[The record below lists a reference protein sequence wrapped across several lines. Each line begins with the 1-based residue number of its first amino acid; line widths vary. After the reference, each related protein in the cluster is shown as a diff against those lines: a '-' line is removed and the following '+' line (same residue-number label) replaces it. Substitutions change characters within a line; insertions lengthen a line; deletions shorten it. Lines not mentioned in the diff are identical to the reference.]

1 MAAYLRTR
9 QCTPQPGKIKGFP
22 CLNAGIGTLEIRIS
36 VRRIMRFRSC
46 PALALLF
53 AVALALHA
61 QTASNPIQLT
71 VDLTD
76 APRKIL
82 HAHMT
87 IPVSPGPLTLLYAKW
102 IPGEHM
108 PDGPIDN
115 LAGLFITANG
125 QQLTWTRDDVNMYA
139 IRLTVPEGVT
149 QLDVKDDFLATAAA
163 SGFSAGASTSASL
176 ALLSWNELVLYPA
189 GHKDDADIQVQ
200 PSVILP
206 QGWQYGTALTKTGGD
221 ATHVDFQT
229 VPLEQLIDSPLLT
242 GKYFIEI
249 VLAPEVSPKHFL
261 DIAADGPEDLKVSP
275 DAVQGYSNLV
285 RETGALYQSRHYTSY
300 HFLVTASDQVA
311 HFGLEHHQSSDDRVP
326 ERTFIDDNLE
336 LLSAD
341 LLPHEFTHS
350 WNGKY
355 RRPAGLATGN
365 YEDPMKG
372 NLLWVYEGLTDYLGN
387 VLAARSKIE
396 TAAQYRDYL
405 AQDAATLDYRPGRTW
420 RDLQDTA
427 TAAQILYDYGYGS
440 PWDNWRRNTDY
451 YGEGDLVWLDVDT
464 TIRKLTNDKKSLND
478 FLAAFE
484 GLGGN
489 TGPKVVPYTFDDVV
503 SGLNNVV
510 PYDWAGFLRER
521 LTSKAPHAP
530 LGGIENG
537 GYKLVYSD
545 QPNDY
550 TQAQT
555 AATGTTLAWW
565 SIGIDVTSD
574 GHIDDVLVGSAAD
587 KAKLG
592 PGMQIIAV
600 NGRQFSGQLLNDA
613 IRDAKGNTN
622 PISLIVANTGTY
634 RVIALDYHDGL
645 RYPHLER
652 VDGTSDRLDDILKPM
667 TASAK

>member
-1 MAAYLRTR
+1 MV
-9 QCTPQPGKIKGFP
+9 KGFP
-22 CLNAGIGTLEIRIS
+22 YLDAGIGTLEIRIS

-242 GKYFIEI
+242 GKYFVEI

-285 RETGALYQSRHYTSY
+285 RETGALYRRGTIRAITSWDAPATRWRTSASSITSRATIAYRNEPSSTTIWNCSLPICCRTS
-300 HFLVTASDQVA
+300 S
-311 HFGLEHHQSSDDRVP
+311 
-326 ERTFIDDNLE
+326 RTRGTE
-336 LLSAD
+336 S
-341 LLPHEFTHS
+341 
-350 WNGKY
+350 
-355 RRPAGLATGN
+355 TG
-365 YEDPMKG
+365 
-372 NLLWVYEGLTDYLGN
+372 
-387 VLAARSKIE
+387 A
-396 TAAQYRDYL
+396 
-405 AQDAATLDYRPGRTW
+405 RPGW
-420 RDLQDTA
+420 RQ
-427 TAAQILYDYGYGS
+427 
-440 PWDNWRRNTDY
+440 
-451 YGEGDLVWLDVDT
+451 
-464 TIRKLTNDKKSLND
+464 
-478 FLAAFE
+478 
-484 GLGGN
+484 
-489 TGPKVVPYTFDDVV
+489 
-503 SGLNNVV
+503 
-510 PYDWAGFLRER
+510 
-521 LTSKAPHAP
+521 
-530 LGGIENG
+530 
-537 GYKLVYSD
+537 
-545 QPNDY
+545 
-550 TQAQT
+550 
-555 AATGTTLAWW
+555 GTT
-565 SIGIDVTSD
+565 
-574 GHIDDVLVGSAAD
+574 
-587 KAKLG
+587 K
-592 PGMQIIAV
+592 
-600 NGRQFSGQLLNDA
+600 
-613 IRDAKGNTN
+613 IR
-622 PISLIVANTGTY
+622 
-634 RVIALDYHDGL
+634 
-645 RYPHLER
+645 
-652 VDGTSDRLDDILKPM
+652 
-667 TASAK
+667 

>member
-1 MAAYLRTR
+1 
-9 QCTPQPGKIKGFP
+9 
-22 CLNAGIGTLEIRIS
+22 
-36 VRRIMRFRSC
+36 
-46 PALALLF
+46 
-53 AVALALHA
+53 
-61 QTASNPIQLT
+61 
-71 VDLTD
+71 
-76 APRKIL
+76 
-82 HAHMT
+82 
-87 IPVSPGPLTLLYAKW
+87 
-102 IPGEHM
+102 M

-125 QQLTWTRDDVNMYA
+125 QQLPWTRDDVNMYA
-139 IRLTVPEGVT
+139 IRVTVPEGVT

-163 SGFSAGASTSASL
+163 SGFSAGASTSANL
-176 ALLSWNELVLYPA
+176 ALLSWNEMVLYPA
-189 GHKDDADIQVQ
+189 GHKDDADVYVQ
-200 PSVILP
+200 PSIVLP
-206 QGWQYGTALTKTGGD
+206 EGWQYGTALAKTGGD
-221 ATHVDFQT
+221 ATHVDFET
-229 VPLEQLIDSPLLT
+229 VSLEQLIDSPLLT
-242 GKYFIEI
+242 GKYFVEI
-249 VLAPEVSPKHFL
+249 ALAPEVTPKHFL

-275 DAVQGYSNLV
+275 EAVEGYSNLV
-285 RETGALYQSRHYTSY
+285 RETGALYQSRHYNSY

-326 ERTFIDDNLE
+326 ERTFIDDNLQ

-365 YEDPMKG
+365 YENPMKG

-405 AQDAATLDYRPGRTW
+405 AQDAATLDDRPGRTW

-427 TAAQILYDYGYGS
+427 TGAQILYMYGYGS

-489 TGPKVVPYTFDDVV
+489 TGPKVVQYTFDDVV
-503 SGLNNVV
+503 NGLNNVV
-510 PYDWAGFLRER
+510 AYDWAGFLQQR
-521 LTSKAPHAP
+521 LTSKSPHAP

-537 GYKLVYSD
+537 GYKLVYTD

-550 TQAQT
+550 TQAQMT
-555 AATGTTLAWW
+555 ATGTTLAWW
-565 SIGIDVTSD
+565 SIGIDLASD
-574 GHIDDVLVGSAAD
+574 GRIDDVLVGSASD

-613 IRDAKGNTN
+613 IRDAKGNDN

-634 RVIALDYHDGL
+634 RVVGLDYHDGL

-652 VDGTSDRLDDILKPM
+652 VEGTPDRLDDILKPM
-667 TASAK
+667 TGSAK

>member
-1 MAAYLRTR
+1 MQFWLR
-9 QCTPQPGKIKGFP
+9 PV
-22 CLNAGIGTLEIRIS
+22 AG
-36 VRRIMRFRSC
+36 
-46 PALALLF
+46 LLF
-53 AVALALHA
+53 ASALSLHA
-61 QTASNPIQLT
+61 QNAALHNDNSAQTAPIRLT

-82 HAHMT
+82 HGHMT

-108 PDGPIDN
+108 PNGPIDN

-125 QQLTWTRDDVNMYA
+125 QQLAWTRDNVNMDA
-139 IRLTVPEGVT
+139 IRLTVPDGVT

-163 SGFSAGASTSASL
+163 SGFSSGASTSASL

-189 GHKDDADIQVQ
+189 GHKDDAEISVQ
-200 PSVILP
+200 PSIVLP
-206 QGWQYGTALTKTGGD
+206 EGWQYGTALTKSGGD
-221 ATHVDFQT
+221 ATHVEFAM
-229 VPLEQLIDSPLLT
+229 VSLEKLIDSPLLA
-242 GKYFIEI
+242 GKYFVEI
-249 VLAPEVSPKHFL
+249 ALAPEVTPKHFL
-261 DIAADGPEDLKVSP
+261 DIAADGPEDLKLSP
-275 DAVQGYSNLV
+275 ETVNGYSNLV
-285 RETGALYQSRHYTSY
+285 RETGALYQSRHYESY

-311 HFGLEHHQSSDDRVP
+311 HFGLEHHQSSDDRVA
-326 ERTFIDDNLE
+326 ERTFIDDNLL

-365 YEDPMKG
+365 YEDPMTG
-372 NLLWVYEGLTDYLGN
+372 ELLWVYEGLTNYLGN

-405 AQDAATLDYRPGRTW
+405 AQDAAFLDARPGRTW

-427 TAAQILYDYGYGS
+427 TAAQILYNYGNGA

-451 YGEGDLVWLDVDT
+451 YAEGDLVWLDVDT
-464 TIRKLTNDKKSLND
+464 MIRKLTNDKKSLND

-484 GLGGN
+484 SIGGN
-489 TGPKVVPYTFDDVV
+489 TGPKVVPYNFEDVV
-503 SGLNNVV
+503 STLNGVV
-510 PYDWAGFLRER
+510 AYDWASFLRER
-521 LTSKAPHAP
+521 LTSKSPHAP

-537 GYKLVYSD
+537 GYKLVFTD
-545 QPNDY
+545 QPSEI
-550 TQAQT
+550 TQAQIN
-555 AATGTTLAWW
+555 ATGSTVQWW
-565 SIGIDVTSD
+565 SIGITVTSD
-574 GHIDDVLVGSAAD
+574 GRIEDVLVGSAAD

-600 NGRQFSGQLLNDA
+600 NGRQYSGQLLSDA

-622 PISLIVANTGTY
+622 PIALIVANTGTY
-634 RVIALDYHDGL
+634 RVLALDYHDGL

-652 VDGTSDRLDDILKPM
+652 VEGTPDRLDDILKPM
-667 TASAK
+667 VAKQ

>member
-1 MAAYLRTR
+1 MV
-9 QCTPQPGKIKGFP
+9 KGFP
-22 CLNAGIGTLEIRIS
+22 YLDAGIGTLEIRIS
-36 VRRIMRFRSC
+36 VRRTMRFRSC
-46 PALALLF
+46 LTLAPLF

-87 IPVSPGPLTLLYAKW
+87 IPVSPGPLTLLFAKW

-125 QQLTWTRDDVNMYA
+125 QQLPWTRDDVNMYA
-139 IRLTVPEGVT
+139 IRVTVPEGVT

-163 SGFSAGASTSASL
+163 SGFSAGASTSANL
-176 ALLSWNELVLYPA
+176 ALLSWNEMVLYPA
-189 GHKDDADIQVQ
+189 GHTDDADIDVQ
-200 PSVILP
+200 PSVVLP
-206 QGWQYGTALTKTGGD
+206 EGWQYGTALAKTGGD
-221 ATHVDFQT
+221 ATHVDFET
-229 VPLEQLIDSPLLT
+229 VSLEQLIDSPLLT
-242 GKYFIEI
+242 GKYFVEI
-249 VLAPEVSPKHFL
+249 VLAPEVTPKHFL

-275 DAVQGYSNLV
+275 EAVQGYSNLV
-285 RETGALYQSRHYTSY
+285 RETGALYQSRHYNSY

-326 ERTFIDDNLE
+326 ERTFIDDNLQ

-405 AQDAATLDYRPGRTW
+405 AQDAATLDARPGRTW

-427 TAAQILYDYGYGS
+427 TGAQILYMYGYGS

-464 TIRKLTNDKKSLND
+464 TIRKLTSDKKSLND

-484 GLGGN
+484 ALGGN

-503 SGLNNVV
+503 NGLNNVV
-510 PYDWAGFLRER
+510 AYDWAGFLQQR
-521 LTSKAPHAP
+521 LTSKSPHAP

-537 GYKLVYSD
+537 GYKLVYTD

-550 TQAQT
+550 TQAQMT
-555 AATGTTLAWW
+555 ATGTTLAWW
-565 SIGIDVTSD
+565 SIGIDVASD
-574 GHIDDVLVGSAAD
+574 GRIDDVLVGSASD

-600 NGRQFSGQLLNDA
+600 NGRQFSGQLLSDA
-613 IRDAKGNTN
+613 IRDAKGNDN

-634 RVIALDYHDGL
+634 RVVGLDYHDGL

-652 VDGTSDRLDDILKPM
+652 VEGTPDRLDDILKPM
-667 TASAK
+667 TGSAK

>member
-1 MAAYLRTR
+1 M
-9 QCTPQPGKIKGFP
+9 Q
-22 CLNAGIGTLEIRIS
+22 
-36 VRRIMRFRSC
+36 FRST
-46 PALALLF
+46 PAIGLMLA
-53 AVALALHA
+53 AVLAVPVLA
-61 QTASNPIQLT
+61 QTAQNPIRIT
-71 VDLTD
+71 ADLTD
-76 APRKIL
+76 APRKLI
-82 HAHMT
+82 HARMT
-87 IPVSPGPLTLLYAKW
+87 IPVNPGPLTLLYAKW

-125 QQLTWTRDDVNMYA
+125 QQLPWVRDDVNMYA
-139 IRLTVPEGVT
+139 IRVTVPQGVT
-149 QLDVKDDFLATAAA
+149 ELEVKDDFLATAAP
-163 SGFSAGASTSASL
+163 SGFSAGASTSANL

-189 GHKDDADIQVQ
+189 GHKDDAEIFVQ
-200 PSVILP
+200 SSVILP
-206 QGWQYGTALTKTGGD
+206 QGWQYGTALPRTAPGKDSDTEPPADGAVHFD
-221 ATHVDFQT
+221 T
-229 VPLEQLIDSPLLT
+229 VPLEQLIDSPLLS
-242 GKYFIEI
+242 GKYFVQID
-249 VLAPEVSPKHFL
+249 LAPEVTPKHYL
-261 DIAADGPEDLKVSP
+261 DIAADGPEDLKLTP
-275 DAVQGYSNLV
+275 DTINGYSNLV
-285 RETGALYQSRHYTSY
+285 RETGALYQSRHYGSY

-326 ERTFIDDNLE
+326 EKTFVDDNLL

-372 NLLWVYEGLTDYLGN
+372 NLLWVYEGLTNYLGN

-405 AQDAATLDYRPGRTW
+405 AADAATLDYRPGRTW
-420 RDLQDTA
+420 RDLEDTA
-427 TAAQILYDYGYGS
+427 TAAQILYAYSEGM

-451 YGEGDLVWLDVDT
+451 YSEGDLVWLDVDT

-478 FLAAFE
+478 FLGAFE

-489 TGPKVVPYTFDDVV
+489 TPPKVVPYTFDDVV
-503 SGLNNVV
+503 NALNNVV
-510 PYDWAGFLRER
+510 AYDWAGFLRER

-537 GYKLVYSD
+537 GYKLVYTD
-545 QPNDY
+545 TPNDI

-555 AATGTTLAWW
+555 TASGSTQAWW
-565 SIGIDVTSD
+565 SIGLDVASD
-574 GHIDDVLVGSAAD
+574 GRIEDVLMGSPAD
-587 KAKLG
+587 QARLG
-592 PGMQIIAV
+592 PGMQIVAV
-600 NGRQFSGQLLNDA
+600 NSRQYSSALLNDA

-622 PISLIVANTGTY
+622 PISLIVVNTGVY
-634 RVIALDYHDGL
+634 KVLALDYHDGL

-652 VDGTSDRLDDILKPM
+652 VDSTPDRLDDILKPM
-667 TASAK
+667 TSTSK

>member
-1 MAAYLRTR
+1 
-9 QCTPQPGKIKGFP
+9 
-22 CLNAGIGTLEIRIS
+22 
-36 VRRIMRFRSC
+36 MRF
-46 PALALLF
+46 ALRPVLGMLF
-53 AVALALHA
+53 AAAVSVHG
-61 QTASNPIQLT
+61 QTASNPIKIT

-82 HAHMT
+82 HAQMT
-87 IPVSPGPLTLLYAKW
+87 IPVTPGPLTLLYAKW

-115 LAGLFITANG
+115 LAGLFIAANG
-125 QQLTWTRDDVNMYA
+125 QPLTWTRDDVNMYA

-163 SGFSAGASTSASL
+163 SGFSAGASTSANL
-176 ALLSWNELVLYPA
+176 ALLSWNEVVLYPA
-189 GHKDDADIQVQ
+189 GHANDADLFVQ
-200 PSVILP
+200 PSVVLP
-206 QGWQYGTALTKTGGD
+206 EGWQYGTALTRTSGD
-221 ATHVDFQT
+221 ATHIDFGA
-229 VPLEQLIDSPLLT
+229 VSLEQLIDSPLLT
-242 GKYFIEI
+242 GKYFVEI
-249 VLAPEVSPKHFL
+249 VLAPEVTPKHFL
-261 DIAADGPEDLKVSP
+261 DIAADGPEDLKLSP
-275 DAVQGYSNLV
+275 ETVNAYSNLV
-285 RETGALYQSRHYTSY
+285 REAGALYKSRHYDSY

-311 HFGLEHHQSSDDRVP
+311 HFGLEHHQSSDDRVA
-326 ERTFIDDNLE
+326 ERTFIDDNLL

-387 VLAARSKIE
+387 VLAARSNIE

-427 TAAQILYDYGYGS
+427 TAAQILYLYGNGS

-451 YGEGDLVWLDVDT
+451 YAEGDLVWLDVDT
-464 TIRKLTNDKKSLND
+464 TIRRLTNDKKSLND

-503 SGLNNVV
+503 SGLNDVV
-510 PYDWAGFLRER
+510 AYDWASFLRER
-521 LTSKAPHAP
+521 LTSKSPHAP

-537 GYKLVYSD
+537 GYKLVYTD
-545 QPNDY
+545 QPSDY
-550 TQAQT
+550 TQAQIV
-555 AATGTTLAWW
+555 ATGTTLAWW
-565 SIGIDVTSD
+565 SIGLDLTSD
-574 GHIDDVLVGSAAD
+574 GRIEDVLVGSAAD
-587 KAKLG
+587 TAKLG

-600 NGRQFSGQLLNDA
+600 NGRQYSGQLLSDA

-622 PISLIVANTGTY
+622 PISLIVANTGTF
-634 RVIALDYHDGL
+634 RVLALDYHDGL

-652 VDGTSDRLDDILKPM
+652 VAGTPDRLDDILKPM
-667 TASAK
+667 TAKP